1 MLQSLLS
8 AREAE
13 YLHSP
18 EQQASEFA
26 DVRSP
31 PGPWTPLPMR
41 CPGRENPL
49 LWRSELHSPG
59 RVRGRLYLEVT
70 QDRLT
75 GAILSYR
82 LRCTPAS

>member
-1 MLQSLLS
+1 MLHSLLS

-18 EQQASEFA
+18 EQQAFEFA

-31 PGPWTPLPMR
+31 PPGRWTPLPMR

-49 LWRSELHSPG
+49 LWQSELQGPG
-59 RVRGRLYLEVT
+59 NSRFRLTLEVT

-75 GAILSYR
+75 GAIPSSFR
-82 LRCTPAS
+82 R